1 MRKIALVGAMM
12 LAAVGVVGVASAEQK
27 FDSKVTLHYESA
39 GPAHGLHVFDGEVTS
54 EKAKCV
60 PKREVVLYRKN
71 SAHGNS
77 FKVGSAVTD
86 ENGFYLIAT
95 SSIESPIYYAK
106 VKSKE
111 IKAGLCKSDR
121 SKRVEF
127 N

>member
-1 MRKIALVGAMM
+1 
-12 LAAVGVVGVASAEQK
+12 
-27 FDSKVTLHYESA
+27 VTLHYVP
-39 GPAHGLHVFDGEVTS
+39 GTPAHGLNVFDGNVTS

-60 PKREVVLYRKN
+60 PNRDVVLYRKN
-71 SAHGNS
+71 SADGKS

-95 SSIESPIYYAK
+95 SSIESPFYYAK

-111 IKAGLCKSDR
+111 INAGLCKSDR
-121 SKRVEF
+121 SKRIVF